1 MLPYIDKIEDDLLID
16 TDAEVIKLKLLSGE
30 NHFERRNVA
39 ILDIPIYEA
48 DDNIDLIHAL
58 PDIAGFREYGSTS
71 NHPDEQMQALM
82 DQADFRRALSLAID
96 RVRPSTKLRTWA
108 FGQPGHGFSKPG
120 EFDPEVDAIWGWS
133 SIQSRQGKC

>member
-1 MLPYIDKIEDDLLID
+1 MDTEGRQLPYIDKIEDDLLTD

-48 DDNIDLIHAL
+48 DDNIDLIYAL
-58 PDIAGFREYGSTS
+58 PDIAGIQGIWFNP

-82 DQADFRRALSLAID
+82 DQADFRR
-96 RVRPSTKLRTWA
+96 VR
-108 FGQPGHGFSKPG
+108 
-120 EFDPEVDAIWGWS
+120 
-133 SIQSRQGKC
+133 